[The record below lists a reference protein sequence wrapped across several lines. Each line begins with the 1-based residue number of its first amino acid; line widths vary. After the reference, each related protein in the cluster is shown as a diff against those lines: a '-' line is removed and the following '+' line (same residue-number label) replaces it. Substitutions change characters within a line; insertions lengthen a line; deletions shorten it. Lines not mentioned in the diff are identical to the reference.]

1 MTMNWKRKWTWT
13 KTSACENFADS
24 EKRLPDG
31 EAFPVWLHIKIF
43 QVKRRKQVVD
53 IGYIP
58 YSVLR
63 ATGTCPKGKEEQIAE
78 QARPLLYRLIE
89 EGTEEFRVGGAV
101 GFDMIM
107 AVLLKLRD
115 GEKKPIRIVSVIP
128 YPGWRA
134 KWNEAEKARQ
144 DEILRKSDRV
154 VYIRR
159 HYCRGIYMIR
169 NRALLQGV
177 LFSLRRRPENGF

>member
-1 MTMNWKRKWTWT
+1 
-13 KTSACENFADS
+13 
-24 EKRLPDG
+24 
-31 EAFPVWLHIKIF
+31 
-43 QVKRRKQVVD
+43 
-53 IGYIP
+53 
-58 YSVLR
+58 
-63 ATGTCPKGKEEQIAE
+63 
-78 QARPLLYRLIE
+78 
-89 EGTEEFRVGGAV
+89 
-101 GFDMIM
+101 M